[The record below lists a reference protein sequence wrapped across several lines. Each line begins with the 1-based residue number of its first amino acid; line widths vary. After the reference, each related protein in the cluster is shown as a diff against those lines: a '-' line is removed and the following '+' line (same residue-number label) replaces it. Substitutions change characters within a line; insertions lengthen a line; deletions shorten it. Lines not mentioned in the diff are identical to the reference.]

1 MEVPPT
7 ELSELKLRRLFKME
21 LEILTFL
28 KDSGV
33 TGVLIVALGMVYRA
47 GNFFAPLITSYIER
61 QIFNAET
68 TNKILNEFA
77 LLQSTAN
84 TRLSAIERQLSLF
97 EGIFNEDKK
106 P

>member
-1 MEVPPT
+1 MET
-7 ELSELKLRRLFKME
+7 
-21 LEILTFL
+21 EILAFL

-47 GNFFAPLITSYIER
+47 GNFFAPLITTYIER
-61 QIFNAET
+61 QIINAET

-84 TRLSAIERQLSLF
+84 TRLTAIEKQLSLF
-97 EGIFNEDKK
+97 EGFINEDKR
-106 P
+106 